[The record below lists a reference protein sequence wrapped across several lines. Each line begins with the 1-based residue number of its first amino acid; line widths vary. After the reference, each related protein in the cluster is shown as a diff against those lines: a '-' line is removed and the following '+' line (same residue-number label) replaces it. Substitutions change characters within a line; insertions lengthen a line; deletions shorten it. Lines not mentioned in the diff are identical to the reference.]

1 MARKNHL
8 VVKRGGGV
16 ITVAHGAADGS
27 GGDGARRRRDAV
39 AAVEQ
44 CVSPHDAHGGCAIAF
59 FLVARHAR
67 FAQQARDGMVPP
79 SDNARM
85 GAKRRV
91 RGVKNMKSRHH
102 LVILDVSDALFLRE
116 LKRIIEQ
123 VIAKIEV
130 KQKKEITAPPPHKRV
145 TLIYDR
151 QTASHAARTPPA
163 DEWRALGITHLIML
177 SGEAVESPNSVESP
191 RGMTVH
197 LMKKPIKIQ
206 ALLDLL
212 EDTTV

>member
-1 MARKNHL
+1 
-8 VVKRGGGV
+8 
-16 ITVAHGAADGS
+16 
-27 GGDGARRRRDAV
+27 
-39 AAVEQ
+39 
-44 CVSPHDAHGGCAIAF
+44 
-59 FLVARHAR
+59 
-67 FAQQARDGMVPP
+67 
-79 SDNARM
+79 
-85 GAKRRV
+85 
-91 RGVKNMKSRHH
+91 MKSRHH

-130 KQKKEITAPPPHKRV
+130 KQKKELTAPPPHKRV

-177 SGEAVESPNSVESP
+177 NGEAVESQS
-191 RGMTVH
+191 GMTVH

-212 EDTTV
+212 EGD